1 MQRPPRIV
9 QLGFEPIDLFAQAV
23 AFLLMPVPLPFQF
36 ASQPLGFALAA
47 FEFGDQFVA
56 RRGAPARLHA
66 LVMRETDPKYK
77 RDRPRQQRSDVERAT
92 TR

>member
-9 QLGFEPIDLFAQAV
+9 QLVFEPIDLFAQAV

-47 FEFGDQFVA
+47 FEFGDQYVA
-56 RRGAPARLHA
+56 RRGAYRYRCLSQGPGARL
-66 LVMRETDPKYK
+66 
-77 RDRPRQQRSDVERAT
+77 RPT
-92 TR
+92 